1 MGRYRRQARHDV
13 PRPSPVEDQVRT
25 RGPGCNVVFLGDLC
39 VLSVHVIYSSLRLV
53 IQIPDS
59 HEESGRPSTWE
70 LWKHLQSC
78 ICSCL
83 SNWLED
89 STSPLSIYHVEP
101 HPNKG
106 PLFLSWAK
114 QRRRGSE
121 FLWPRGTHTLVAS
134 ARGAGYKQ
142 RFYLPVTMLSSLRTL
157 LAPALHYTSRAK
169 ICQFPSSSTSS
180 VTSCL
185 PAQFHFMI

>member
-1 MGRYRRQARHDV
+1 MKRMIVVTMGRSRRQARHDV
-13 PRPSPVEDQVRT
+13 PRPSPVEDHLWT
-25 RGPGCNVVFLGDLC
+25 RGTGYNVVLLCDLC
-39 VLSVHVIYSSLRLV
+39 VLSVHIIYSSLRDV
-53 IQIPDS
+53 IQLPDS

-83 SNWLED
+83 HNRLED
-89 STSPLSIYHVEP
+89 STSPLSIYHMEP

-121 FLWPRGTHTLVAS
+121 LLWLRGTHTLVAS
-134 ARGAGYKQ
+134 SRGAGYKQ
-142 RFYLPVTMLSSLRTL
+142 NFICR
-157 LAPALHYTSRAK
+157 SR
-169 ICQFPSSSTSS
+169 CCP
-180 VTSCL
+180 L
-185 PAQFHFMI
+185 